1 MRALPGQRAL
11 AREELTE
18 LLEESIRETVSFDSH
33 ESMLLTNILGLRDIT
48 AMDVMVPRADIVSV
62 DITDGHKTI
71 FRTIIEA
78 NHSRVPV
85 CKVSLDEVLG
95 FLHIKDVARTMRQDT
110 DNSDKPGDD
119 NARDDNA
126 GDNNAGDESNIEPDL
141 MAMLRQPIFIAPT
154 MRALDLLQE
163 MRLKRL
169 HLALVVDEYGGID
182 GLITIEDLVEE
193 IVGEINDEHD
203 DDAEPLMVTN
213 TDGTITV
220 EARVEL
226 DQLWDFAG
234 IRFDDEEFEEIDTV
248 GGLVATLAGRVP
260 GRGEIIRHASG
271 LEFEIIESHPR
282 HISVIKIGGLERITT
297 PGMRPATPS
306 KKSAAR
312 SKKSA

>member
-110 DNSDKPGDD
+110 DNSDKPGD
-119 NARDDNA
+119 
-126 GDNNAGDESNIEPDL
+126 NNAGDESDIEPDL